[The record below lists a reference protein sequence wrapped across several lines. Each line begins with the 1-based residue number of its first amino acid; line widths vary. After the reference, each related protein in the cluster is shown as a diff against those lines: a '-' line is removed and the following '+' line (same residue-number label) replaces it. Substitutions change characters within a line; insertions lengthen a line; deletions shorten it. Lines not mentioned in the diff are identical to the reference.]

1 MLKGAAKDSSPV
13 LRGFNLAPFRVCRGL
28 GVAAAGASAG
38 ASAVAGFF
46 VVAAAV
52 AVAV

>member
-13 LRGFNLAPFRVCRGL
+13 LRGFNLALFRVCRGL
-28 GVAAAGASAG
+28 GVAAAGASA
-38 ASAVAGFF
+38 VAGF